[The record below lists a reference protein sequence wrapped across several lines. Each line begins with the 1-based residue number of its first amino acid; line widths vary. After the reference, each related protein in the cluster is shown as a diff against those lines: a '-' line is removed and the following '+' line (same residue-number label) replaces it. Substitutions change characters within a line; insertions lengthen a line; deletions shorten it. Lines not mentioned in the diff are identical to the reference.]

1 MGRFIKYK
9 IPNNFSMKKFLS
21 AVIMFFLVYSVSA
34 QGGQTYNRAIGIK
47 FPAGFAITYKQFVT
61 DKNNVEGE
69 AMFWS
74 NGFRAVGLYEF
85 NFDIPGI
92 DGLRWYVGPGAH
104 VGFWNHNYKEEKHV
118 SSAGIGIDGVL
129 GLDYKFADY
138 PINISLDWQPAVD
151 IVGSSGF
158 TPAYG
163 GIGIRYTF

>member
-1 MGRFIKYK
+1 
-9 IPNNFSMKKFLS
+9 MKKFLV
-21 AVIMFFLVYSVSA
+21 AIIILLMVYNVSA
-34 QGGQTYNRAIGIK
+34 QESQTYNRAIGIK
-47 FPAGFAITYKQFVT
+47 FPAGFAITYKQFIT

-92 DGLRWYVGPGAH
+92 DGLRWYVGPEHISVFGTRIISNVKTSA
-104 VGFWNHNYKEEKHV
+104 
-118 SSAGIGIDGVL
+118 SAGFGIDGVL
-129 GLDYKFADY
+129 GLDYKVADY
-138 PINISLDWQPAVD
+138 PINVSVDWQPAVD

>member
-1 MGRFIKYK
+1 
-9 IPNNFSMKKFLS
+9 MKKYLAAFVLL
-21 AVIMFFLVYSVSA
+21 FLVYSASA
-34 QGGQTYNRAIGIK
+34 QESQTYNRAIGIK

-61 DKNNVEGE
+61 DRNNVEGE

-85 NFDIPGI
+85 NFDIEGV

-104 VGFWNHNYKEEKHV
+104 IGFWNHNYQQRKDI
-118 SSAGIGIDGVL
+118 SSAGFGIDGVL
-129 GLDYKFADY
+129 GLDYKLADY
-138 PINISLDWQPAVD
+138 PINVSVDWQPAVD
-151 IVGSSGF
+151 LVGSSGF